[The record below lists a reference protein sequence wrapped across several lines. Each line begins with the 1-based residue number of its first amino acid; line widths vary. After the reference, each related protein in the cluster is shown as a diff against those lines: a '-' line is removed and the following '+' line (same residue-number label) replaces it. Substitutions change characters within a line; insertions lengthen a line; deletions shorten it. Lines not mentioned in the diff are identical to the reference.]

1 MKTRSQ
7 NFPQTF
13 KQKFN
18 VGEMEAAKALVEL
31 KNATSP
37 RRTRSTA
44 AVETYP
50 SGRPRRSTATPV
62 NYSE

>member
-13 KQKFN
+13 KQKFT

-31 KNATSP
+31 KNATTP
-37 RRTRSTA
+37 RRARTVTA
-44 AVETYP
+44 NTYP